1 MMQRMRGARGGETS
15 LLRAHRPLI
24 RCTWKPV
31 RGTLAARYLLSE
43 ARKHQTTEKRLCRAH
58 QELQAKM
65 DTYCTYL
72 ASSRKEKALHLQY
85 HARGERSVE
94 ESAHLV
100 GLSVPK
106 PFDNSQDR

>member
-1 MMQRMRGARGGETS
+1 MAAPKES
-15 LLRAHRPLI
+15 LGLI
-24 RCTWKPV
+24 RAVIQELRRNLPQKPV

>member
-1 MMQRMRGARGGETS
+1 MAAPKES
-15 LLRAHRPLI
+15 LALI
-24 RCTWKPV
+24 RAVIQELRRNLPQKPV
-31 RGTLAARYLLSE
+31 RSTLAARYLLSE

-72 ASSRKEKALHLQY
+72 ASSRKAKALHLQY